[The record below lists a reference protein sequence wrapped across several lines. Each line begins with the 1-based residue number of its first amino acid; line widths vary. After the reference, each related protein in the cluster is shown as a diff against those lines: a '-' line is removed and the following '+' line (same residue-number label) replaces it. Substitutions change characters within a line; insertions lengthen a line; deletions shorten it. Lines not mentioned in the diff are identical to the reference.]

1 MFFTKFFLLT
11 FLLALVSSFTA
22 FAAEGETD
30 SREQCRILVSG
41 TFLSFMNDLD
51 VLKNN
56 LSSTT
61 TSVYETKAKRI
72 LAVKQLKAVE
82 EKLEAQKTPAAE
94 LDEEVI
100 GLRYQLD
107 TTDDE
112 IRDAEARIITLK
124 DQIAGQEKDFKI
136 FKEAMKTVFEA
147 VSAKIVNQ
155 GAYPLK
161 IQYRHLCSKYQ
172 QLCPLPEIQSTAL
185 IKLSKLLDE
194 GIACERYA
202 NMRG

>member
-1 MFFTKFFLLT
+1 MFIMKFFVLSL
-11 FLLALVSSFTA
+11 FLSFVSSVSIY
-22 FAAEGETD
+22 AAEGETD
-30 SREQCRILVSG
+30 AREQCRILVSG

-51 VLKNN
+51 VLKNS

-61 TSVYETKAKRI
+61 SSVYETKAKRV

-82 EKLEAQKTPAAE
+82 DKLESEKTPAAE

-107 TTDDE
+107 TTDEE
-112 IRDAEARIITLK
+112 IRDAEARIVVLK
-124 DQIAGQEKDFKI
+124 DQIAGKEKAFKN

-172 QLCPLPEIQSTAL
+172 QLCPLPSAQSASL
-185 IKLSKLLDE
+185 SKLSKLLDD
-194 GIACERYA
+194 GLACERYA